1 MMSEADR
8 PVGGICRIVVGLHVE
23 HPLVEALVGQ
33 PFEPGQGHGFAEPA
47 AVLGW
52 IDRDHVDLAQWWIM
66 ISVGLCPAEPDQ
78 LSIDVE
84 ETEAFG
90 IKPLLGH
97 GLLHLFAGPTPL
109 FRMPVE
115 GTIVDRY
122 EVVDIVDGKSSGDEL
137 GRAVGQRT
145 SELPEIAIRLEP
157 EIDCHGVGA
166 RVHCPD
172 PELDG
177 SFPEGRQGICDI
189 GSEIHTISVLG
200 HDDDPAEL
208 SVLGALDRQTHGAR
222 VATLRRR
229 RFAQRRAA
237 AARSV
242 SGSSNDS
249 IKGLIDSLWSNAM
262 AKPRSPK
269 GRARVTNERLA
280 EEYPEAECELDHR
293 NPFELL
299 VATILSAQATDV
311 GVNKA
316 TPRLFSRFP
325 NPWLLAEVE
334 PEDVHSYVDTIG
346 LFRQKSKSL
355 VGMARMLVD
364 DFDGEVPHAMKDLV
378 RLPGVGRKTANVVR
392 SVALDEPGL
401 PVDTHVT
408 RLCNLLGITT
418 ETDAVKIE
426 TELNPMVPE
435 RERGEFS
442 LRVILHGRRVC
453 IARRPRCDEC
463 VLNDFCPSSQL

>member
-1 MMSEADR
+1 
-8 PVGGICRIVVGLHVE
+8 
-23 HPLVEALVGQ
+23 
-33 PFEPGQGHGFAEPA
+33 
-47 AVLGW
+47 
-52 IDRDHVDLAQWWIM
+52 
-66 ISVGLCPAEPDQ
+66 
-78 LSIDVE
+78 
-84 ETEAFG
+84 
-90 IKPLLGH
+90 
-97 GLLHLFAGPTPL
+97 
-109 FRMPVE
+109 
-115 GTIVDRY
+115 
-122 EVVDIVDGKSSGDEL
+122 
-137 GRAVGQRT
+137 
-145 SELPEIAIRLEP
+145 
-157 EIDCHGVGA
+157 
-166 RVHCPD
+166 
-172 PELDG
+172 
-177 SFPEGRQGICDI
+177 
-189 GSEIHTISVLG
+189 
-200 HDDDPAEL
+200 
-208 SVLGALDRQTHGAR
+208 
-222 VATLRRR
+222 
-229 RFAQRRAA
+229 
-237 AARSV
+237 
-242 SGSSNDS
+242 
-249 IKGLIDSLWSNAM
+249 M

-269 GRARVTNERLA
+269 GRARVTHERLA

-435 RERGEFS
+435 RERGQFS